1 MILRHQHPRARVHLH
16 PILSFSI
23 RVAPGVGYNL
33 RQPVNDS
40 FIGFRAMA
48 DSRAIGDADPL
59 VLEDDEIVLALL
71 MDYSQSV
78 TSRGG
83 IFRA

>member
-1 MILRHQHPRARVHLH
+1 
-16 PILSFSI
+16 
-23 RVAPGVGYNL
+23 
-33 RQPVNDS
+33 
-40 FIGFRAMA
+40 MA